1 MNCLLK
7 GHNFIN
13 EVQTATQVFFQHQGF
28 VKTDE
33 ISQTGYTV
41 LSELAGNVCIG
52 EVYKDGILQ
61 VRKELTVIDFF
72 PDTTKNQKVTV
83 KQVLYLALKEATG
96 INPPWGALTGIRPTK
111 IAHQLW
117 EQGHSDKEVSDL
129 LRDIYFITPDKTKL
143 CLDVA
148 KEEVAI
154 IKDNS
159 PQDYSLYVGIPFC
172 PSQCHYCSFTSYPI
186 SKFAGL
192 VDRYLECLAL
202 EVEKCGDY
210 IKSHNLKTVYIGG
223 GTPTS
228 LNESQLATL
237 LSLIKKHFPTEQAVE
252 YTVEAGRADTVTK
265 EKLQIL
271 KEYSVSRISVN
282 PQTLND
288 ETLVTI
294 GRKHSVEDFFRAFQT
309 ARECGHNNINADL
322 IIGLP
327 GEDCGHVKKTMEGI
341 IALNP
346 ESITVHTLAVKRA
359 SLMKEQYSLGD
370 LLRNTE
376 EMLALAAR
384 YVTAAGYKPYYMYR
398 QKNSLGNFENV
409 GYCKPGFEGIYNVQ
423 IMEEKQSILALGAG
437 AVTKIVNLDT
447 NRIERTENVKNVEE
461 YIKRI
466 DEMTERKKL
475 NI

>member
-1 MNCLLK
+1 MNCILK

-28 VKTDE
+28 VKNDE
-33 ISQTGYTV
+33 ISQEGYTV
-41 LSELAGNVCIG
+41 LSELSGQVCTG

-61 VRKELTVIDFF
+61 VRKELTVTDFF
-72 PDTTKNQKVTV
+72 PDSVKNQKVTV
-83 KQVLYLALKEATG
+83 KQVLYLALKDATG

-117 EQGHSDKEVSDL
+117 EQGRSDEEVLDV
-129 LRDIYFITPDKTKL
+129 LRDIYFITPQKSKL
-143 CLDVA
+143 CLEVA
-148 KEEVAI
+148 KEEVAV

-159 PQDYSLYVGIPFC
+159 PKDYSLYIGIPFC
-172 PSQCHYCSFTSYPI
+172 PTQCHYCSFTSYPI
-186 SKFAGL
+186 SKYAGL
-192 VDRYLECLAL
+192 VEQYLECLAL
-202 EVEKCGDY
+202 EAEKCRDY
-210 IKSHNLKTVYIGG
+210 IKSHNLKTIYVGG
-223 GTPTS
+223 GTPSS
-228 LNESQLATL
+228 LNENQLATL
-237 LSLIKKHFPTEQAVE
+237 LSMIKKYFPAEQAVE

-265 EKLQIL
+265 EKMEIL

-288 ETLVTI
+288 ETLITI
-294 GRKHSVEDFFRAFQT
+294 GRRHSVEDFYRAFRL
-309 ARECGHNNINADL
+309 ARDCGHDNINADL

-327 GEDCGHVKKTMEGI
+327 GEDTRHVRKTMEGI
-341 IALNP
+341 IHLNP
-346 ESITVHTLAVKRA
+346 ESITIHTLAVKRA
-359 SLMKEQYSLGD
+359 SLMKEQYSLTD
-370 LLRNTE
+370 LIRNTE
-376 EMLALAAR
+376 EMLSLANR

-437 AVTKIVNLDT
+437 AVTKIVDFAS

-466 DEMTERKKL
+466 DEMTERKK
-475 NI
+475 I